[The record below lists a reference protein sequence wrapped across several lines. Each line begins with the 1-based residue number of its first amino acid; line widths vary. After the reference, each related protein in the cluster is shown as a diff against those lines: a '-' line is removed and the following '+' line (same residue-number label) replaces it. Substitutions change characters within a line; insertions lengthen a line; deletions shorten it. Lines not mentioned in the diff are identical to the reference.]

1 MGYLDLLVLGVIVFF
16 TYVSI
21 SLTLNLE
28 FGLTGIPNFGK
39 VLFVAAGGML
49 GASVMYRVALY
60 VYGLH
65 SNDIFESSPIFSE
78 KIQLQLVNQPLVAL
92 ELALVLIVVGALAAG
107 ALGYIASYPAIRLRE
122 DYLGM
127 LLLGCGVL
135 FSSITAFYTP
145 VVGGPENVVVP
156 NLLVGFGS
164 NEQYAMLAILGVFAA
179 IVFVYSERVLRSPLG
194 RTLKAVRDNEVAS
207 EALGKDNVNVRR
219 KMLVIASVLSG
230 IAGALWVIYWSQEG
244 GLVGGDV
251 GGTFPRLL
259 YTYYPFTIVIL
270 GGVASNIGV
279 IIGALT
285 LTVVYVG
292 TTVSLPS
299 LVETVRIPGIP
310 ASLLDDF
317 VNSLQYFII
326 GGLLLAV
333 LLVRPE
339 GLIKE
344 RPTFTMSKAK
354 LRKIAERIM
363 NKEPVPATPEASSK
377 THADA

>member
-1 MGYLDLLVLGVIVFF
+1 VFF

-28 FGLTGIPNFGK
+28 FGLTGVPNFGK

-49 GASVMYRVALY
+49 GASVMYRVSLY
-60 VYGLH
+60 IYGLH
-65 SNDIFESSPIFSE
+65 SNDIFESSPIFAQ
-78 KIQLQLVNQPLVAL
+78 KIQAHLVTDPLVAL
-92 ELALVLIVVGALAAG
+92 ELAIVLVVVGGLTAG

-135 FSSITAFYTP
+135 FSSITAFYAP
-145 VVGGPENVVVP
+145 VVGGPENVVIP
-156 NLLVGFGS
+156 NVLVGFGS
-164 NEQYAMLAILGVFAA
+164 NEQYVILAILGVYAA
-179 IVFVYSERVLRSPLG
+179 AVFVYSERVLRSPLG

-207 EALGKDNVNVRR
+207 EALGKDNITIRR

-279 IIGALT
+279 IIGAAT

-299 LVETVRIPGIP
+299 LVETVRIPGVP
-310 ASLLDDF
+310 AGVLDDF
-317 VNSLQYFII
+317 INSLQYLII

-333 LLVRPE
+333 LLIRPE
-339 GLIKE
+339 GLVRE
-344 RPTFTMSKAK
+344 RPTFAMSKAK
-354 LRKIAERIM
+354 LRKIADRIIG
-363 NKEPVPATPEASSK
+363 KGPEPAASSSPEGK
-377 THADA
+377 K

>member
-1 MGYLDLLVLGVIVFF
+1 LGYLDLLVLGVIVFF

-49 GASVMYRVALY
+49 GASVMYRASLY

-65 SNDIFESSPIFSE
+65 SNDIFESSPLFSE
-78 KIQLQLVNQPLVAL
+78 RIQLHLANDPLVAL
-92 ELALVLIVVGALAAG
+92 ELAIVLIVVGGLTAG
-107 ALGYIASYPAIRLRE
+107 ALGYLASYPAIRLRE

-145 VVGGPENVVVP
+145 VVGGPENVVIP
-156 NLLVGFGS
+156 NVLVGFGS
-164 NEQYAMLAILGVFAA
+164 NEEYVIMAILGVFAA
-179 IVFVYSERVLRSPLG
+179 FVFVYSERVLRSPLG

-207 EALGKDNVNVRR
+207 SALGKDNVNVRR

-230 IAGALWVIYWSQEG
+230 VAGALWVIYWSQEG

-279 IIGALT
+279 IIGAVT

-339 GLIKE
+339 GLIRE
-344 RPTFTMSKAK
+344 RPTFTMSKEK
-354 LRKIAERIM
+354 LRKIAERIVG
-363 NKEPVPATPEASSK
+363 KEPKPVVPSISEGK
-377 THADA
+377 Q